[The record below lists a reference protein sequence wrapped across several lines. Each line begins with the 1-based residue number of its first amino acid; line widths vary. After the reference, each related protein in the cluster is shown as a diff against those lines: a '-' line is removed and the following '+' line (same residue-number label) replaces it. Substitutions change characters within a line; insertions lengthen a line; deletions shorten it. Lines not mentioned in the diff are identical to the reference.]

1 MLVSA
6 IVFRDDPQLAVVAA
20 SPVKAL
26 HSHDRS
32 IRARGRLLEAA
43 VDPGQWRARRVR
55 GILDSIQQD
64 LDRGGTPRVRRILQE
79 PRELYRLELELPELA
94 YQRITILDRE
104 TLTHL
109 LEKLPERSLGDRFAI
124 R

>member
-1 MLVSA
+1 M
-6 IVFRDDPQLAVVAA
+6 
-20 SPVKAL
+20 
-26 HSHDRS
+26 
-32 IRARGRLLEAA
+32 
-43 VDPGQWRARRVR
+43 
-55 GILDSIQQD
+55 
-64 LDRGGTPRVRRILQE
+64 RRILQE

>member
-1 MLVSA
+1 MKPRAVPGR
-6 IVFRDDPQLAVVAA
+6 FRHP
-20 SPVKAL
+20 
-26 HSHDRS
+26 RS
-32 IRARGRLLEAA
+32 GRLLEAA

>member
-1 MLVSA
+1 MTPRAVPGR
-6 IVFRDDPQLAVVAA
+6 FRHP
-20 SPVKAL
+20 
-26 HSHDRS
+26 RS
-32 IRARGRLLEAA
+32 GRLLEAA

-79 PRELYRLELELPELA
+79 PRELYRLELA